1 MRKTLYLF
9 SKRVID
15 IAVSLAVLA
24 VMSPV
29 LAVVAL
35 CVKLTSP
42 GPVIHKRK
50 CVGKNGFYYMYKFRT
65 MYNDADNFRKYLTP
79 AQIEEY
85 RRNIKVI
92 NDPRITKIGKYLR
105 RLSLDEFPQLWNVL
119 KGEMSLVGPR
129 PLAEEEV
136 YIYGDQ
142 VDKVLSVKPGVT
154 GYWQT
159 HGRSGA
165 TYDSGKRQELEMY
178 YVENQSFILDVK
190 ILMHTCVILLRGGVM
205 LCSREISRGIVYH
218 LLKFLVDEISSAF
231 LLALLSPLFVIV
243 AVAIKLDDGGDVL
256 HRRKCVGKNGKEF
269 IMYKFRSMCMDADN
283 YEKYFSGEE
292 LERYLRGEKNRNDPR
307 LTRAG
312 KFMRRTSIDELPQLI
327 SVLMGNMSL
336 VGPRPVT
343 AREADFYGDMKP
355 YLLSI
360 RPGITGWWQVNGR
373 DNVAYLSGKAK
384 SLQLYYV
391 FNQCII
397 LDVKILLK
405 TIIVV
410 LRKDGAK

>member
-190 ILMHTCVILLRGGVM
+190 ILMHTCVILLKGG
-205 LCSREISRGIVYH
+205 
-218 LLKFLVDEISSAF
+218 
-231 LLALLSPLFVIV
+231 
-243 AVAIKLDDGGDVL
+243 
-256 HRRKCVGKNGKEF
+256 
-269 IMYKFRSMCMDADN
+269 
-283 YEKYFSGEE
+283 
-292 LERYLRGEKNRNDPR
+292 
-307 LTRAG
+307 
-312 KFMRRTSIDELPQLI
+312 
-327 SVLMGNMSL
+327 GNAM
-336 VGPRPVT
+336 
-343 AREADFYGDMKP
+343 
-355 YLLSI
+355 
-360 RPGITGWWQVNGR
+360 
-373 DNVAYLSGKAK
+373 
-384 SLQLYYV
+384 
-391 FNQCII
+391 
-397 LDVKILLK
+397 
-405 TIIVV
+405 
-410 LRKDGAK
+410 